1 VVVSGHTHGAAWQ
14 QPQLVHTFLSE
25 RQQLL
30 PLLDVQEELV
40 EALFRRSDRRLG
52 RFLDVGAG
60 NGAMTQLLQRVTP
73 SAEAVL
79 VDYSEPMLASAAERL
94 GEPGARWRAVRAD
107 LRDPSWRDALPAGG
121 YDAAV
126 SGYAIHHLPAVRK
139 RRLFA
144 EIRELLEPGALFV
157 NMDFVAIAGP
167 LAGLFD
173 EQMLANSIAIEH
185 RHGGARSD
193 EQVRH
198 DLLDD
203 DTDDQPDTLQDQ
215 LQWLADAGFQQPEVH
230 FKWAEAAVF
239 GGTVPADLTR
249 RKPWNP

>member
-1 VVVSGHTHGAAWQ
+1 VSGHTHRAAWQ

-40 EALFRRSDRRLG
+40 ETLFRRSDRPLG

-60 NGAMTQLLQRVTP
+60 NGAMTQLLQRVAP

-94 GEPGARWRAVRAD
+94 GAPGERWQAVRAD

-126 SGYAIHHLPAVRK
+126 SGYAIHHLPAARK
-139 RRLFA
+139 RELFA
-144 EIRELLEPGALFV
+144 EIRELLEPGAMFV

-173 EQMLANSIAIEH
+173 ERMLANSIAIEH
-185 RHGGARSD
+185 QHGGARND
-193 EQVRH
+193 EQLRH
-198 DLLDD
+198 DLLDE
-203 DTDDQPDTLQDQ
+203 DTDDQPDTVQDQ
-215 LQWLADAGFQQPEVH
+215 LRWLADAGFQEPELH

-239 GGTVPADLTR
+239 GGVSPAGEQSR
-249 RKPWNP
+249 

>member
-1 VVVSGHTHGAAWQ
+1 VAVSDHAHGTAWQ
-14 QPQLVHTFLSE
+14 QPELVHTFLSE

-30 PLLDVQEELV
+30 PLLDVQEDV
-40 EALFRRSDRRLG
+40 IVQLFTRSSRPLR

-60 NGAMTQLLQRVTP
+60 NGAMTQLLQRVAP

-79 VDYSEPMLASAAERL
+79 VDYSEPMLASAAELL
-94 GEPGARWRAVRAD
+94 GEPGARWQAVRAD
-107 LRDPSWRDALPAGG
+107 LRDPSWRDALPAGS

-126 SGYAIHHLPAVRK
+126 SGYAIHHLPVERK
-139 RRLFA
+139 RQLFA
-144 EIRELLEPGALFV
+144 EIRELLEPGAMFV

-185 RHGGARSD
+185 RHGGPRSD
-193 EQVRH
+193 EQVRR

-203 DTDDQPDTLQDQ
+203 DTDDQPDTLQQQ
-215 LQWLADAGFQQPEVH
+215 LQWLTDAGFEQSEVH

-239 GGTVPADLTR
+239 GGTVPKKEAS
-249 RKPWNP
+249 WNP

>member
-1 VVVSGHTHGAAWQ
+1 MSGHAHGTAWQ
-14 QPQLVHTFLSE
+14 QPGLVQTFLSE

-30 PLLDVQEELV
+30 PLLDVQEDV
-40 EALFRRSDRRLG
+40 IVRLFTRSGRPLR

-60 NGAMTQLLQRVTP
+60 NGAMTQLLQGVAP

-94 GEPGARWRAVRAD
+94 GEPGARWQAVRAD
-107 LRDPSWRDALPAGG
+107 LRDPSWRDALPSGS

-126 SGYAIHHLPAVRK
+126 SGYAIHHLPAERK
-139 RRLFA
+139 RDLFA
-144 EIRELLEPGALFV
+144 EIRELLAPSAMFV

-193 EQVRH
+193 EEVRR

-215 LQWLADAGFQQPEVH
+215 LQWLAQAGFEQPEVH

-239 GGTVPADLTR
+239 GGTAPRHA
-249 RKPWNP
+249 KGNPWNQ